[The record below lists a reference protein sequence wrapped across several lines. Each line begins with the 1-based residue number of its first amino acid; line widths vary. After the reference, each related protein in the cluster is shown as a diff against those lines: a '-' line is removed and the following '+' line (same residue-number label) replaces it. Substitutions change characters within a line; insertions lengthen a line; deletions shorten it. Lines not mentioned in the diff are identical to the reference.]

1 MAETNGIPT
10 RPTSFWLDEETQS
23 ILIKLSNQTGMSRS
37 AIVREAIRLM
47 DADPS
52 QAKIRKLVKDL
63 SKAVGT

>member
-1 MAETNGIPT
+1 MAENGAVPT

-47 DADPS
+47 DADPT
-52 QAKIRKLVKDL
+52 QAKIRKLVREL
-63 SKAVGT
+63 AKAVGT

>member
-1 MAETNGIPT
+1 MAETNGT
-10 RPTSFWLDEETQS
+10 RPTSFWLDDETQAT
-23 ILIKLSNQTGMSRS
+23 LVKLAGQTGMSRS

-63 SKAVGT
+63 AKAVGT